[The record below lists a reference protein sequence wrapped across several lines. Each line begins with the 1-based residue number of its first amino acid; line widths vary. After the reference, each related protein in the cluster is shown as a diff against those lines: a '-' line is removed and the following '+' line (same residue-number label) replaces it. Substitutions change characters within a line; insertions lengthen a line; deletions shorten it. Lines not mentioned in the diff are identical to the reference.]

1 MIRYWRELLLL
12 LLGLG
17 AAPVGAD
24 EAPECRPLQPG
35 AVEYEGPARFDKGL
49 LWEVRA
55 PGGGTSHLF
64 GTIHVADESI
74 VNLPEPVSERF
85 AASRTFVM
93 EVVPEM
99 EELVQMAALMYFDD
113 GGKLDALVSPPL
125 YQRVVQI
132 LSAYNLPE
140 EAIAA
145 MRPWSAYLTMSYP
158 ADMRPVL
165 DMQLLQK
172 AQESGFA
179 VHGLETLLEQG
190 RIFSDMETAD
200 QVRLL
205 ADTACHHERLRA
217 DMEQMKQLYL
227 ARDLKGM
234 FVYGQQQGF
243 ADNALYEQLAR
254 RLLFDRNA
262 LMTERMQAHL
272 DAGDAF
278 IAVGAMHLPGREGI
292 LNKLAERGY
301 VVTRV
306 Y

>member
-1 MIRYWRELLLL
+1 MIRYWREVLFV
-12 LLGLG
+12 LLGFAAPAG
-17 AAPVGAD
+17 AA

-35 AVEYEGPARFDKGL
+35 NVEYDGPARFDRGL

-55 PGGGTSHLF
+55 PGGAASHLF
-64 GTIHVADESI
+64 GTIHVADEAI
-74 VNLPEPVSERF
+74 VDLPAAVTERF
-85 AASRTFVM
+85 AASRAFVM
-93 EVVPEM
+93 EVVPQADEIVEM
-99 EELVQMAALMYFDD
+99 AGLMYFDD
-113 GGKLDALVSPPL
+113 GGKLDALVSAPL

-165 DMQLLQK
+165 DLRLLER
-172 AQESGFA
+172 ALEAGLD

-190 RIFSDMETAD
+190 RIFSDMAMAD

-205 ADTACHHERLRA
+205 ADTACHHDRLRE
-217 DMEQMKQLYL
+217 DMEKMKALYL

-234 FVYGQQQGF
+234 FVFGQQQAF
-243 ADNALYEQLAR
+243 ADNALYEQLAQ
-254 RLLFDRNA
+254 RLLTQRNA
-262 LMTERMQAHL
+262 LMTERMQPHL
-272 DAGDAF
+272 ATGGAF
-278 IAVGAMHLPGREGI
+278 VAVGAMHLPGEAGI
-292 LNKLAERGY
+292 LNRLLERGY
-301 VVTRV
+301 SVQRV

>member
-1 MIRYWRELLLL
+1 MRHWRELLLL

-17 AAPVGAD
+17 AAPAGAD
-24 EAPECRPLQPG
+24 DAPECRPLQPG
-35 AVEYEGPARFDKGL
+35 NVEYDGPARFDRGL

-55 PGGGTSHLF
+55 PGGGASHLF
-64 GTIHVADESI
+64 GTIHVADEEI
-74 VNLPEPVSERF
+74 VDLPEPVSARF
-85 AASRTFVM
+85 TASRTFVM
-93 EVVPEM
+93 EVVPQV
-99 EELVQMAALMYFDD
+99 EELVEMAALMYFDD

-132 LSAYNLPE
+132 LAAYNLPE
-140 EAIAA
+140 EAIVS

-165 DMQLLQK
+165 DMRLLLQ
-172 AQESGFA
+172 AQEAGLE

-190 RIFSDMETAD
+190 RIFSDMAIAD

-205 ADTACHHERLRA
+205 ADTACHHERLR
-217 DMEQMKQLYL
+217 DDLEKMKQLYL

-234 FVYGQQQGF
+234 FVYGQQQAF

-254 RLLFDRNA
+254 RLLFDRNT
-262 LMTERMQAHL
+262 LMMERMQIHL

-278 IAVGAMHLPGREGI
+278 IAVGAMHLPGKEGI
-292 LNKLAERGY
+292 LNKLANRGY